1 MKFLK
6 NSKLKVFLAIVL
18 LVILCGT
25 SVFAENEE
33 TVNNDDQVVTTSE
46 EGEEVTSEG
55 ENNLE
60 DETSDLL
67 TENQV
72 LTGDQYLFDD
82 KVELTTPISGNVYVI
97 AKEVNVNTTID
108 GNVFIMANS
117 VTFGENCYIYSDVFV
132 MGNDVTVNGYM
143 YDLYSLSNLLS
154 IEKMGCVIRDL
165 HTTCANFKLAG
176 MIRRDVLLSAENI
189 VTDDANAVIGGNLKY
204 SAPTQNFPES
214 IVKSG
219 TIEYT
224 EETSAKEDAK
234 NVVVDYVK
242 SCVMDLL
249 VALIVIVIIIF
260 AIPKF
265 AEKEEKLLNN
275 KIGNTLGFGAL
286 ALILIPVLC
295 IVAMFTVIGILP
307 SVAVLCAYIFAVQV
321 ASSIVS
327 IPVSALI
334 CKKINK
340 DSKVIRVLICLAY
353 VVLVWILTK
362 IPVVGALIEL
372 LNAIVGMGLIICGI
386 FVKKV
391 EPKEVEAKKE

>member
-143 YDLYSLSNLLS
+143 YDLYSLSNSLS

-176 MIRRDVLLSAENI
+176 MIRRDVFLSAENI

-219 TIEYT
+219 IIEYT
-224 EETSAKEDAK
+224 EETSAKENAK

-249 VALIVIVIIIF
+249 VALIVIAIIIF

-362 IPVVGALIEL
+362 IPVVGALIGL